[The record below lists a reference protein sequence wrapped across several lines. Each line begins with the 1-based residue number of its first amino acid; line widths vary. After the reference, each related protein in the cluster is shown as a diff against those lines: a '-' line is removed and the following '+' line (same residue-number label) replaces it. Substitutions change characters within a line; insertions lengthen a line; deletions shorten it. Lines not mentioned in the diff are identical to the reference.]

1 MLRTYEK
8 NKSFLKEKKI
18 RFVTALN
25 LIKGQT
31 IKKKENFLKIE
42 KKIRQIYVRVRV
54 CELGIQLP
62 GFGKH
67 AVW

>member
-31 IKKKENFLKIE
+31 IKKKEKFLKIE
-42 KKIRQIYVRVRV
+42 QKIDKYM
-54 CELGIQLP
+54 CA
-62 GFGKH
+62 F
-67 AVW
+67 AFAN